1 MEWILMR
8 LMRAFRVSLGK
19 FTAARSQH
27 PVKEEPEIKQVLDF
41 PDDFD
46 DCKGQC
52 GYTPW
57 CKACM
62 ESRKDAEKLIQGT
75 YTGNWPEEQDD

>member
-1 MEWILMR
+1 
-8 LMRAFRVSLGK
+8 
-19 FTAARSQH
+19 
-27 PVKEEPEIKQVLDF
+27 VKEENRKKQVADF

-46 DCKGQC
+46 NCRGQC

-62 ESRKDAEKLIQGT
+62 ESRREAEKIIQGPSI
-75 YTGNWPEEQDD
+75 GNWPEEEED